1 MFHVKRLKY
10 GTTQTVSS
18 NKKLEDLVME
28 RLCVT
33 VESEHLD
40 DTKRVSFT
48 NITLLDMFLLVASL
62 SLTSHSP
69 SYSCFLTITICKL

>member
-1 MFHVKRLKY
+1 MKRLKY

-62 SLTSHSP
+62 PHISFT
-69 SYSCFLTITICKL
+69 FL

>member
-33 VESEHLD
+33 VEPEHLD

-62 SLTSHSP
+62 PHISFT
-69 SYSCFLTITICKL
+69 FL